1 MGAARIKLSPI
12 GIVVIGLVVV
22 AIIYYLSTDGGSGE
36 FSHRYF
42 EGEDTVSMKRLIKT
56 AIHLAEKGGD
66 VVRKI
71 RLGEDLGEESKG
83 QTREG
88 ANNPV
93 TQGDM
98 LSHRAMF
105 YGFKKEFSKLN
116 VVSEEHDHGD
126 VDLKGVK
133 SPDTSAI
140 NLDSGLHNKEDEIVS
155 AGNLLVWIDPLDAT
169 QEYTENLIE
178 YVTTMICIAVN
189 GRPVAGIIHKPFLHQ
204 TYWAWVGHG
213 SSDNIKV
220 PQAKESALK
229 TPRVIVSR
237 SHAGKVNATAR
248 LAFGPETKV
257 IPAGGAGYKVLSLFE
272 DKADTYVHVTL
283 IKKWDICAGDALLR
297 TFGGKMT
304 TLDNE
309 EIKYGDGTKP
319 ANEKGLLAAIH
330 NHAEYQQELAQ
341 KLKS

>member
-1 MGAARIKLSPI
+1 MSISFVKTQFRSPQFHI
-12 GIVVIGLVVV
+12 FLQ
-22 AIIYYLSTDGGSGE
+22 
-36 FSHRYF
+36 
-42 EGEDTVSMKRLIKT
+42 
-56 AIHLAEKGGD
+56 
-66 VVRKI
+66 
-71 RLGEDLGEESKG
+71 EESKG

-126 VDLKGVK
+126 VDLNGVK
-133 SPDTSAI
+133 SPDISAI
-140 NLDSGLHNKEDEIVS
+140 NLDERLHNKEDEIVS

-169 QEYTENLIE
+169 QEYTENLIQ
-178 YVTTMICIAVN
+178 YVTTMICIVVK

-213 SSDNIKV
+213 SSDNIKI
-220 PQAKESALK
+220 PQEKESSLK

-237 SHAGKVNATAR
+237 SHAGKVNATVR
-248 LAFGPETKV
+248 SAFGPESKV

-272 DKADTYVHVTL
+272 DRADAYVHVTL

-297 TFGGKMT
+297 TFGGKMS

-309 EIKYGDGTKP
+309 EIEYGDGSKP
-319 ANEKGLLAAIH
+319 ANEKGLLAALH
-330 NHAEYQQELAQ
+330 SHAEYQEELAH

>member
-1 MGAARIKLSPI
+1 MFLKLSSFLHYYS
-12 GIVVIGLVVV
+12 GLHDF
-22 AIIYYLSTDGGSGE
+22 IFNTQ
-36 FSHRYF
+36 
-42 EGEDTVSMKRLIKT
+42 
-56 AIHLAEKGGD
+56 
-66 VVRKI
+66 
-71 RLGEDLGEESKG
+71 EESKG
-83 QTREG
+83 QTLEG

-105 YGFKKEFSKLN
+105 YGFKKEFPKLN

-126 VDLKGVK
+126 VDLSGVK
-133 SPDTSAI
+133 SPDISGI
-140 NLDSGLHNKEDEIVS
+140 NLNDRLHNKDDEMVS

-169 QEYTENLIE
+169 QEYTENLVQ
-178 YVTTMICIAVN
+178 YVTTMICIAVK
-189 GRPVAGIIHKPFLHQ
+189 GRPVAGIIHKPFLHK
-204 TYWAWVGHG
+204 TYWAWLGHG

-220 PQAKESALK
+220 PAEKESALK

-237 SHAGKVNATAR
+237 SHAGKVNATVR
-248 LAFGPETKV
+248 SAFGSESKV

-272 DKADTYVHVTL
+272 DTADSYVHVTL

-309 EIKYGDGTKP
+309 AIEYDDGSKP
-319 ANEKGLLAAIH
+319 ANEKGLLASLH
-330 NHAEYQQELAQ
+330 NHAEFQEKLAQ

>member
-1 MGAARIKLSPI
+1 M
-12 GIVVIGLVVV
+12 
-22 AIIYYLSTDGGSGE
+22 TQ
-36 FSHRYF
+36 
-42 EGEDTVSMKRLIKT
+42 
-56 AIHLAEKGGD
+56 
-66 VVRKI
+66 
-71 RLGEDLGEESKG
+71 EESKG

-98 LSHRAMF
+98 LSHKTMF
-105 YGFKKEFSKLN
+105 YGFKKEFPKLN
-116 VVSEEHDHGD
+116 VVSEEHDHGE
-126 VDLKGVK
+126 VDLKDVK
-133 SPDTSAI
+133 PLDMSGI
-140 NLDSGLHNKEDEIVS
+140 NIDNNLHNKEDEIVS
-155 AGNLLVWIDPLDAT
+155 AGNLVVWIDPLDAT
-169 QEYTENLIE
+169 QEYTENLIQ

-220 PQAKESALK
+220 PEESESGLK

-237 SHAGKVNATAR
+237 SHAGKVNATVR
-248 LAFGPETKV
+248 SAFGPESKV

-272 DKADTYVHVTL
+272 DRAETYVHVTL
-283 IKKWDICAGDALLR
+283 IKKWDICSGDALLR

-309 EIKYGDGTKP
+309 EIEYGDGSKP
-319 ANEKGLLAAIH
+319 ANEKGLLAALH
-330 NHAEYQQELAQ
+330 NHAKYQEEIAQ